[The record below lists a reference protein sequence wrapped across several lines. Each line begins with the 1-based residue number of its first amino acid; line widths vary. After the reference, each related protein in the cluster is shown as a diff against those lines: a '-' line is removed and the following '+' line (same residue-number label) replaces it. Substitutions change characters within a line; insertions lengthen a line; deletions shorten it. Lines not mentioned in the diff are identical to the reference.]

1 MAKTVTTP
9 APADVQE
16 PATLEQAR
24 AAMVT
29 AAVSDHGAAKTYATF
44 CLNAF
49 GPAFW
54 VKDSEGYAGW
64 DKERD
69 ALRDALKAKGHSNP
83 RQVIR
88 RLLAAAMG
96 TSGRTGNTTRTL
108 PERCEKDIGGIYT
121 ALKREEKTE
130 GGLSAVER
138 KWLSGIGKLLAD
150 MDVDLNALLPKIKAA
165 K

>member
-1 MAKTVTTP
+1 MSKTIVTTP
-9 APADVQE
+9 AADVA
-16 PATLEQAR
+16 PATIEQAR

-29 AAVSDHGAAKTYATF
+29 AAVSDHGAAKTYAAF

-54 VKDSEGYAGW
+54 VKDSKGYAGW
-64 DKERD
+64 GKERD
-69 ALRDALKAKGHSNP
+69 ALKDALKAKGHTNP
-83 RQVIR
+83 RQVVR

-96 TSGRTGNTTRTL
+96 TSGRSGNTTREL
-108 PERCEKDIGGIYT
+108 PERCEKDIGSIYT

-138 KWLSGIGKLLAD
+138 KWLAGIGKLLAD
-150 MDVDLNALLPKIKAA
+150 MNVDLNALLPKVKAA